1 MYGAEQ
7 SCGNG
12 PGLLAQLLLVF
23 AWWIE
28 KSVRDRVRKA
38 ARQRNALDE
47 GPPDGSD
54 LAADDPL
61 VDLIGAFATVERV
74 IPVHPPPARDCFCQ
88 RFAPDCVDEIDVT
101 GHATSIR
108 RTVECVKCDASND
121 TMIRRYDNIGMTAKK
136 TTDPKKLKWQAE
148 IGERLRDARKARGLT
163 QAEIGALVFVGDD
176 AISAIEK
183 GVNLLQPDI
192 AQKLDQNLGITW
204 SYLYTGRMVDL
215 PPDLQAG
222 VLEQQRLR
230 RLKRA

>member
-1 MYGAEQ
+1 
-7 SCGNG
+7 
-12 PGLLAQLLLVF
+12 
-23 AWWIE
+23 
-28 KSVRDRVRKA
+28 
-38 ARQRNALDE
+38 
-47 GPPDGSD
+47 
-54 LAADDPL
+54 
-61 VDLIGAFATVERV
+61 
-74 IPVHPPPARDCFCQ
+74 
-88 RFAPDCVDEIDVT
+88 
-101 GHATSIR
+101 
-108 RTVECVKCDASND
+108 
-121 TMIRRYDNIGMTAKK
+121 MIRRYDNIGMTAKK